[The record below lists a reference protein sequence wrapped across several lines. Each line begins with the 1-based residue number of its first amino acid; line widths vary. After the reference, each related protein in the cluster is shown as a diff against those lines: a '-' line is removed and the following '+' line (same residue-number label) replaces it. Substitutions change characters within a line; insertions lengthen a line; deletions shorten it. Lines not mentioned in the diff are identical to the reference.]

1 LVRENELINKMPVI
15 SFPRRAT
22 PNKLDETHT
31 NGTVEKGG
39 VMGEE
44 EKDDTRTYLRE
55 GSLEAKIGAVLQR
68 NGVGGLDGA

>member
-1 LVRENELINKMPVI
+1 MVRENELINKMLVI

-31 NGTVEKGG
+31 NGTIEKGG
-39 VMGEE
+39 AMA
-44 EKDDTRTYLRE
+44 EKEKNDARKYLRE